1 MNDKAPRAVGKM
13 TRKEAEIK
21 IDLYKEIFSVVQ
33 LVVSSDSYG
42 FETQKCDKCCEGS
55 REENAEDIKP
65 GRVIFCKK
73 RADKPCAVCI
83 VNETFAEKKS
93 KIKIEYFKDRLYQVM
108 TEYIEI
114 EDVPHVILLANFLD
128 DNTLPEFADCS
139 EFVERVTEYTDK
151 LYKDA
156 LTGAY
161 NRRYYEDEVKNLT
174 NPAGVALI
182 DLDDLKVSN
191 DLSGHHAGDQALS
204 TAVLAMKKSIRDS
217 DMLIRYGGDEFLLVV
232 PHIKKDSFKILLNR
246 IKSNVYSAIVPE
258 YPDLQLSVSI
268 GGVISD
274 EGETVEKAVLSADK
288 LMYIAKN
295 CKNTVITE
303 WDDPDQSASDETDA
317 EYESMKQ
324 KILIVDDS
332 AINRALLS
340 EMLKKDFSII
350 EASSGRECLDIL
362 TQYGTAISLVMLD
375 LVIPDIDG
383 IEVLR
388 RMDNNGWTDDIPVI
402 IISSEDSYQKT
413 REAYDAGASDYIRRP
428 YDAKVVYQRVMNIIK
443 LYAKQK
449 RLMAFITEQYRECEK
464 NNHMMIDI
472 LSNIVEFRNGESGLH
487 VLHIN
492 KLTKML
498 LNELVKKTDRY
509 KLSRNDCEAIVTAS
523 ALHDIGKI
531 GIDEKILN
539 KHGRLTDD
547 EYAIMKQ
554 HTVIGENILKN
565 LKQYEDEPFIKTAMH
580 ICRWHHERYDGKGYP
595 DGLKGDEIPI
605 SAQIV
610 ALADVYDALTSER
623 VYKKAYSHEKAMQ
636 MIMNGECGAF
646 SSLLLE
652 CLTDIQY
659 KIRDALL
666 PEMKSGAV

>member
-1 MNDKAPRAVGKM
+1 
-13 TRKEAEIK
+13 
-21 IDLYKEIFSVVQ
+21 
-33 LVVSSDSYG
+33 
-42 FETQKCDKCCEGS
+42 
-55 REENAEDIKP
+55 
-65 GRVIFCKK
+65 
-73 RADKPCAVCI
+73 
-83 VNETFAEKKS
+83 
-93 KIKIEYFKDRLYQVM
+93 
-108 TEYIEI
+108 
-114 EDVPHVILLANFLD
+114 
-128 DNTLPEFADCS
+128 
-139 EFVERVTEYTDK
+139 
-151 LYKDA
+151 
-156 LTGAY
+156 
-161 NRRYYEDEVKNLT
+161 
-174 NPAGVALI
+174 
-182 DLDDLKVSN
+182 
-191 DLSGHHAGDQALS
+191 
-204 TAVLAMKKSIRDS
+204 
-217 DMLIRYGGDEFLLVV
+217 
-232 PHIKKDSFKILLNR
+232 
-246 IKSNVYSAIVPE
+246 
-258 YPDLQLSVSI
+258 
-268 GGVISD
+268 
-274 EGETVEKAVLSADK
+274 
-288 LMYIAKN
+288 
-295 CKNTVITE
+295 
-303 WDDPDQSASDETDA
+303 
-317 EYESMKQ
+317 
-324 KILIVDDS
+324 
-332 AINRALLS
+332 
-340 EMLKKDFSII
+340 
-350 EASSGRECLDIL
+350 
-362 TQYGTAISLVMLD
+362 
-375 LVIPDIDG
+375 
-383 IEVLR
+383 
-388 RMDNNGWTDDIPVI
+388 
-402 IISSEDSYQKT
+402 
-413 REAYDAGASDYIRRP
+413 
-428 YDAKVVYQRVMNIIK
+428 
-443 LYAKQK
+443 
-449 RLMAFITEQYRECEK
+449 MAFITEQYREGEK

-565 LKQYEDEPFIKTAMH
+565 LKQYEDEPFIKTTMH

-595 DGLKGDEIPI
+595 DGLKGDERPI